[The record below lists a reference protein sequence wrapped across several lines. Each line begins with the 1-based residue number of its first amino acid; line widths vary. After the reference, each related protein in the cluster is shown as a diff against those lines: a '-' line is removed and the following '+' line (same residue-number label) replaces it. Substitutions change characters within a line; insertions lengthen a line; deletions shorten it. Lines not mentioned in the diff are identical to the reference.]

1 MVEKRPPADLLV
13 DALEH
18 LEPEDRKRVTAW
30 VLTRVTRQYASWMS
44 RESGTSTPPAR
55 RLPYA
60 SYASEAPAIPDA
72 VLFAGNTLKGDYQ
85 VVPVRLPAEQH
96 AQLRDWCTEN
106 GFAMATVIRGL
117 LTNFLAG
124 QDGDPVD

>member
-1 MVEKRPPADLLV
+1 MTELKPPADLLV
-13 DALEH
+13 EALEH
-18 LEPEDRKRVTAW
+18 LPAEDRKRVTAW

-44 RESGTSTPPAR
+44 REGGTTTPPAR

-60 SYASEAPAIPDA
+60 TYAQDATVPDA

-96 AQLRDWCTEN
+96 AQLRDWCAEN

-117 LTNFLAG
+117 LAKFLAG
-124 QDGDPVD
+124 QEGDTAD

>member
-1 MVEKRPPADLLV
+1 MSELRPPADLLV
-13 DALEH
+13 EALEH
-18 LEPEDRKRVTAW
+18 LSPDDRKRVTAW
-30 VLTRVTRQYASWMS
+30 VLTRVTRQYASWMT
-44 RESGTSTPPAR
+44 RESGATTPPAR

-60 SYASEAPAIPDA
+60 PYPQDGPVPNA

-96 AQLRDWCTEN
+96 AQLRDWCAEN

-117 LTNFLAG
+117 LTRFLAG
-124 QDGDPVD
+124 QEGEPSD

>member
-1 MVEKRPPADLLV
+1 MPEKRPPADLLV
-13 DALEH
+13 EALEH
-18 LEPEDRKRVTAW
+18 LSAEDRKRVTAW
-30 VLTRVTRQYASWMS
+30 VLSRVTRQYASWMS
-44 RESGTSTPPAR
+44 RESGPTTAPAR

-60 SYASEAPAIPDA
+60 TYSADAPVPDA

-96 AQLRDWCTEN
+96 AQLRDWCAEN

-117 LTNFLAG
+117 LTRFLAG
-124 QDGDPVD
+124 QDTEPSD

>member
-1 MVEKRPPADLLV
+1 MTELKPPADLLV
-13 DALEH
+13 EALEH
-18 LEPEDRKRVTAW
+18 LSAEDRKRVTAW
-30 VLTRVTRQYASWMS
+30 VITRTTRQYASWMS
-44 RESGTSTPPAR
+44 RESAPATPPAR

-60 SYASEAPAIPDA
+60 SYSQDAPVPDA

-96 AQLRDWCTEN
+96 AQLRDWCAEN

-117 LTNFLAG
+117 LTRFLAG
-124 QDGDPVD
+124 QEGDQPD

>member
-30 VLTRVTRQYASWMS
+30 VLARVTRQYASWTS
-44 RESGTSTPPAR
+44 REGGTSTPAAR

-60 SYASEAPAIPDA
+60 SYPAEGAIPDA

-124 QDGDPVD
+124 QDGELAD

>member
-1 MVEKRPPADLLV
+1 MPNPRPPADLLV
-13 DALEH
+13 EALEH
-18 LEPEDRKRVTAW
+18 LSADERKQVTAW

-44 RESGTSTPPAR
+44 REGGTTTPPAR

-60 SYASEAPAIPDA
+60 TYSHDAPVPDA

-96 AQLRDWCTEN
+96 AQLRDWCAEN

-117 LTNFLAG
+117 LTRFLAG
-124 QDGDPVD
+124 QEGEPQD

>member
-1 MVEKRPPADLLV
+1 MAGKPVANLLV
-13 DALEH
+13 EALEH
-18 LEPEDRKRVTAW
+18 LEPEDRKLVTAW
-30 VLTRVTRQYASWMS
+30 VLRRMTSQYGWLS
-44 RESGTSTPPAR
+44 REGGGPSTPLAR

-60 SYASEAPAIPDA
+60 SFGEDSVPDA

-96 AQLRDWCTEN
+96 AQLRDWCAEN

-117 LTNFLAG
+117 LTRFLAG
-124 QDGDPVD
+124 QEGEQPDEG

>member
-1 MVEKRPPADLLV
+1 MAELKPPADLLV
-13 DALEH
+13 EALEH
-18 LEPEDRKRVTAW
+18 LPAEDRKRVTAW

-44 RESGTSTPPAR
+44 REGGTTTPQAR
-55 RLPYA
+55 RMPYA
-60 SYASEAPAIPDA
+60 TYSHDAPVPDA

-96 AQLRDWCTEN
+96 AQLRDWCAEN

-117 LTNFLAG
+117 LTRFLAG
-124 QDGDPVD
+124 QEGDQPD